1 VKEARKRH
9 KNYLDK
15 AQEDEKNYIKEGA
28 LYKIL
33 AILQDGIILHL
44 NQHDKKPIEIGRN
57 GWTIDEQLQDAV
69 QEFIKLN
76 NNPS

>member
-1 VKEARKRH
+1 MKEARQRH

-57 GWTIDEQLQDAV
+57 GWNIDKQLQDAV
-69 QEFIKLN
+69 QEFMK
-76 NNPS
+76 